1 MEQINNGWDGL
12 VILGCHPAM
21 AVNLIVNL
29 SIPLGKSACKFGGI
43 LTARLIYINQ
53 LVSTTQ
59 AKNGK
64 IVIEYPI

>member
-1 MEQINNGWDGL
+1 MEQINNGLDGL
-12 VILGCHPAM
+12 GILGCHQAM
-21 AVNLIVNL
+21 VVNLTVNL
-29 SIPLGKSACKFGGI
+29 PIPLGKSAYKFGGI
-43 LTARLIYINQ
+43 LTARLIYINL